1 MPHFRGQLSD
11 RAVDAIIGMI
21 KNIDQFDPK
30 GRYIGNA
37 PN

>member
-11 RAVDAIIGMI
+11 RAVDALIGMI
-21 KNIDQFDPK
+21 KNIDQFDAK

-37 PN
+37 PD